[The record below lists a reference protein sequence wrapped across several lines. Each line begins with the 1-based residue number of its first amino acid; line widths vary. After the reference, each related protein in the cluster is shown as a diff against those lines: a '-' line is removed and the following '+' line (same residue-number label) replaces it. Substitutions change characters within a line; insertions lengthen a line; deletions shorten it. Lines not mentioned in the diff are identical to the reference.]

1 MVCSRIGSMA
11 TAAFNPLPSAK
22 KVVPAHE
29 PVPRLKFNENRD
41 FQIALRKRIDDFFQ
55 NTGRCKRDCWQMYLK
70 TVIILTMSTAVY
82 VLLVFFAQTVWQ
94 GLALAVALGLTT
106 ALIGFNIQHD
116 AGHSAYSNRPWVN
129 KLMALTMD
137 MIGGSSHV
145 WHVKHGVVHHTYVN
159 ITGWDNDIA
168 VGALG
173 RLSPHQKQRRF
184 HRFQHWYFWLLY
196 GLIAIKWQLVDD
208 FRTVISGRQGRH
220 RFPRPKGGNLAR
232 FILGKTLFFS
242 IAFGIPMVF
251 HPWWAVLF
259 FYTVAA
265 ITLGAT
271 LGVVFQLPHCVEAAA
286 FPLPVE
292 GTNRME
298 HPWAVHQAEVTL
310 DFAQKNPVLTYFLGG
325 LNFHLEHHLFP
336 MICHIN
342 YPAMSGVVQK
352 TCREFGVRY
361 QAHPTFL
368 SGVAAHY
375 RWLKKMGRPEVKT
388 HGRQDART

>member
-1 MVCSRIGSMA
+1 MKGSA
-11 TAAFNPLPSAK
+11 IDSPPPGRAASPESK
-22 KVVPAHE
+22 
-29 PVPRLKFNENRD
+29 PVSRLKFNENRD
-41 FQIALRKRIDDFFQ
+41 FQKTLRQRIDAFFQ
-55 NTGRCKRDCWQMYLK
+55 ETGRRKRDCWQMYLK
-70 TVIILTMSTAVY
+70 TAVVLTLSTTVY
-82 VLLVFFAQTVWQ
+82 VALVFFTHDLWQ
-94 GLALAVALGLTT
+94 GLALAIAVGLTT

-116 AGHSAYSNRPWVN
+116 AGHGAYSNRPGIN
-129 KLMALTMD
+129 MLMALTMD

-168 VGALG
+168 AGVLG
-173 RLSPHQKQRRF
+173 RLSPHQKRRWF

-196 GLIAIKWQLVDD
+196 GLIAIRWQLADD
-208 FRTVISGRQGRH
+208 FRTVITGRQGRH
-220 RFPRPKGGNLAR
+220 LFPRPKGGNLAR
-232 FILGKTLFFS
+232 FILGKLLFFS
-242 IAFGIPMVF
+242 IAFGIPMFF
-251 HPWWAVLF
+251 HAWWAVV
-259 FYTVAA
+259 FYYAVAA

-271 LGVVFQLPHCVEAAA
+271 LGIVFQLPHCVEAAA
-286 FPLPVE
+286 FPLPLP
-292 GTNRME
+292 GTTTME
-298 HPWAVHQAEVTL
+298 LPWAVHQAEVTL

-342 YPAMSGVVQK
+342 YPAMSGIVAA

-375 RWLKKMGRPEVKT
+375 RWLKKMGRPLQPVPLP
-388 HGRQDART
+388 GS